1 MEQSQK
7 QDYKGLLPIGSVV
20 KLAGFDRDFMVCG
33 RVVVATG
40 EDKIYDYVGFIYPE
54 GIGTGDDL
62 VFFDRDNIESV
73 QFIGYQDE
81 FELMYRT
88 QILDDLGELAYVN
101 GEIVPV
107 SDDED

>member
-1 MEQSQK
+1 
-7 QDYKGLLPIGSVV
+7 
-20 KLAGFDRDFMVCG
+20 
-33 RVVVATG
+33 
-40 EDKIYDYVGFIYPE
+40 KIYDYVGFIYPE